1 VLLLLLRRGRKGG
14 TMRCFAEGATQG
26 GGVLRRTW
34 RGRASEDKES
44 REGATAT
51 QRRRVQRRRVLRRVL
66 RRGGDP

>member
-1 VLLLLLRRGRKGG
+1 
-14 TMRCFAEGATQG
+14 MRCFAEGATQG